1 MVKGYSQRCGID
13 YDEDYAPIARIEST
27 TIFIA
32 LAAQGRW
39 EIHHIDV
46 KYAFLIGDIKEEIF
60 VK

>member
-13 YDEDYAPIARIEST
+13 CDEDYDPISGIEST

-32 LAAQGRW
+32 FAAQGRR
-39 EIHHIDV
+39 ETHHINV